1 MSAPPPD
8 RDTFYV
14 GYLPLPAQLRA
25 FVRGAVALALLAVV
39 GVTVTLATAQP
50 RAGDGSWAE
59 DTVSFEGVLTLTP
72 YPMLHGADPDGGSG
86 ARAWLLVS
94 SIKSGVAARAAAAL
108 GDAPQKRVR
117 VRGHALRRRGQRA
130 VSLVDDPDAITVLGD
145 APAVSPSPPAAAGT
159 FVGEIIDPK
168 CWLGAMRPGS
178 GLVHRACASLCI
190 RGGIPPCFVGGPEG
204 RPPRFYVLTDAA
216 GAPCNDAVAER
227 AGVLVRLQGD
237 LVQLGA
243 ATLLRCELSTI
254 EDVR

>member
-1 MSAPPPD
+1 MSRPGPD

-14 GYLPLPAQLRA
+14 GYLPLPAALRG
-25 FVRGAVALALLAVV
+25 FVRAAVAVALLAVV
-39 GVTVTLATAQP
+39 AAVVGLAAAQP
-50 RAGDGSWAE
+50 GAGDGAWAD
-59 DTVSFEGVLTLTP
+59 DTVTFEGVLTGAP
-72 YPMLHGADPDGGSG
+72 YPMLHGVDPDDPGGPK
-86 ARAWLLVS
+86 AWLLVS
-94 SIKSGVAARAAAAL
+94 SVKTGVAPRAAAAL
-108 GDAPQKRVR
+108 GDAAQKRVR
-117 VRGHALRRRGQRA
+117 VRGQALRRKGQRA
-130 VSLVDDPDAITVLGD
+130 VSLVDGDDAITVLGD
-145 APAVSPSPPAAAGT
+145 ASEIAAVPVGEAGV

-204 RPPRFYVLTDAA
+204 ATPRFYVLTDAG

-243 ATLLRCELSTI
+243 ATILRCLLASI